1 MEYESELKLFFWI
14 GTAIMVGLTLMVLL
28 LTVIYQKKVH
38 KIKQEEA
45 ENLLRV
51 SLESEKRERKRIVSD
66 LHDGVMGDLNAIRN
80 YMTVLSNEKQHVG
93 SSSAPLLEE
102 VENALGKMQE
112 NIQGISYNLMPPS
125 LESSGLAPTLE
136 DYFDRV
142 KKWSKLH
149 IASKYQP
156 NDIAISSS
164 IAYELYRIVQELMTN
179 MLKYGKVKNI
189 VFSMEREED
198 TLNIV
203 IIDDGIPFD
212 FYKSL
217 KSTSGMGLKNIMSRL
232 KQIEANLEQISVE
245 ERNKLII
252 SLKNMP

>member
-28 LTVIYQKKVH
+28 LTIIYQKKVH

-51 SLESEKRERKRIVSD
+51 SLESEKRERKRIASD

-80 YMTVLSNEKQHVG
+80 YMAVLGNEEQR
-93 SSSAPLLEE
+93 SALPQNPLIRE
-102 VENALGKMQE
+102 VETALGKMQE

-125 LESSGLAPTLE
+125 LESSGLVPTLE

-142 KKWSKLH
+142 NKWNELT
-149 IASKYQP
+149 ITTKYRP
-156 NDIAISSS
+156 NGIDVPSS

-198 TLNIV
+198 TLTIV

-217 KSTSGMGLKNIMSRL
+217 KSTSGMGLKNIISRL
-232 KQIEANLEQISVE
+232 KQIEANLEQILVK

-252 SLKNMP
+252 SLKNMS